1 MIMSSGSG
9 QPWRLKMS
17 QRKPARPSD
26 LDPDAKVT
34 RAVIDAQEA
43 PPGPERTKALQRAQK
58 LRNAA
63 DIYNCLFSSELK
75 PPE

>member
-1 MIMSSGSG
+1 
-9 QPWRLKMS
+9 MS

-26 LDPDAKVT
+26 LDLDAKVT

-43 PPGPERTKALQRAQK
+43 PPLGPERTKALQRAQK
-58 LRNAA
+58 PRNAA
-63 DIYNCLFSSELK
+63 DIYNYLFSSELK